1 MPGYRKVATLFLKR
15 FLAVLAIALAAVP
28 LSACSAKAPLAVS
41 DPTPPVYQLGVG
53 DKVRVTVFGEE
64 ELTGEYA
71 VGPDGSLALPLIGN
85 IAASGRTPGELQ
97 ADIAD
102 KLSPEYILDPR
113 VSIDVL
119 TYRPFYILGE
129 VNKPGEYPYSADQL
143 TVAQAVAVAGGFTYR
158 ANTKTVFIRHKDEQ
172 SESKYSIKDGKPVWV
187 RPGDT
192 IRIGERY
199 F

>member
-1 MPGYRKVATLFLKR
+1 MRFARILAFFALF
-15 FLAVLAIALAAVP
+15 FAAIP
-28 LSACSAKAPLAVS
+28 LSACSAGAPVAS
-41 DPTPPVYQLGVG
+41 TEAAPPLYKLGIG
-53 DKVRVTVFGEE
+53 DKIRVTVFGEE

-71 VGPDGSLALPLIGN
+71 IGPDGTLALPLIGN
-85 IAASGRTPGELQ
+85 IVASDRTPTELQ

-113 VSIDVL
+113 VSIDVM

-158 ANTKTVFIRHKDEQ
+158 ANTKFVFVRHKDEQ
-172 SESKYSIKDGKPVWV
+172 SEVRYSIKNGAPVWV

>member
-1 MPGYRKVATLFLKR
+1 MRFARILALFALI
-15 FLAVLAIALAAVP
+15 FTALPLAA
-28 LSACSAKAPLAVS
+28 CGDNAPLAS
-41 DPTPPVYQLGVG
+41 AEAAPPLYKLGIG
-53 DKVRVTVFGEE
+53 DKIRVTVFGEE

-71 VGPDGSLALPLIGN
+71 IGPDGTLALPLIGN
-85 IAASGRTPGELQ
+85 LPASDRSPTELQ

-119 TYRPFYILGE
+119 TFRPFYILGE

-158 ANTKTVFIRHKDEQ
+158 ANTKFVFIRHKDEQ
-172 SESKYSIKDGKPVWV
+172 SELRYSIKNGAPVWV